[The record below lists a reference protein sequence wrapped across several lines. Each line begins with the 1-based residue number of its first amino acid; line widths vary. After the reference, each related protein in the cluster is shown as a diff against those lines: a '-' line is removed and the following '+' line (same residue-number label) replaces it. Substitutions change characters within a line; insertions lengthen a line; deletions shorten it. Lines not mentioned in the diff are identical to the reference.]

1 MNKEI
6 ELIFDNLKN
15 DYDSGEGDDLGTDFF
30 SPCLKHCIQY
40 NRTTSDFTSNVIFQ
54 WGEAILKLVDI
65 DNHPCKIRIIAHH
78 KLHDEDKIIL
88 KEFLKNENELDKYLE
103 KISEGIF
110 DEALKLAKGN
120 AEKETKLKMF
130 AYLIATKRLELKFA
144 FPHHVQ
150 NANVFHQ
157 KYGIFTFKDNLK
169 IGFLGGPNETIG
181 GYLNNIETIEVFNG
195 KIVSDLKRISSWEQK
210 FFRSWNDEAKGFRTK
225 SISKKTLDRIISYS
239 PESAN
244 KCKELNNN
252 KNNIEKFSEKKIIK
266 LWPHQ
271 QEAIEFFLKLKSGV
285 LEMATGT
292 GKTNTSLEIL
302 KTLSENK
309 EINSCIVCTDG
320 NSLLNQWYHEI
331 INFFNN
337 NFKVKNNLRKV
348 FRHFEQ
354 FKETEKYLS
363 NPSNSILIISRE
375 NLQKYIRFL
384 KDEFKKNIFI
394 IHDEVHGLG
403 SPSNIKNLQNTHK
416 NFHYKLG
423 MSATPDREYGHE
435 GNAFINM
442 EIGKTFYKFS
452 LEDAIKKGVLC
463 KFDYF
468 LNYYQLSEEENDN
481 MNKIRKAHYAKLKA
495 GEKSSEEDLAIK
507 LSNIRK
513 NAQNKISK
521 FSEYIKKDPN
531 SIKNTIIFVYSKDR
545 GREISR
551 ILDGKV
557 KYSEFFEGDV
567 NQRLLEFVE
576 GKLECLITCHRLS
589 QGIDIQGLKNIFLIA
604 SDKSKLETIQ
614 RIGRCLR
621 KNSLDI
627 KKKAKVVDFVDKD
640 YDVDKN
646 RSEWLNG
653 LSKIN

>member
-1 MNKEI
+1 MTADVTF
-6 ELIFDNLKN
+6 IFNNLKN
-15 DYDSGEGDDLGTDFF
+15 DYDSGEGDDLGADFF
-30 SPCLKHCIQY
+30 SPCLKCCIQY
-40 NRTTSDFTSNVIFQ
+40 DRTTSDFTSNVIFQ

-78 KLHDEDKIIL
+78 KLHNEDKIIL
-88 KEFLKNENELDKYLE
+88 EEHLKNEHKFDEYLE

-110 DEALKLAKGN
+110 DDALKLAEGN
-120 AEKETKLKMF
+120 AERETKLKMF

-150 NANVFHQ
+150 NANVYHQ
-157 KYGIFTFKDNLK
+157 KYGIFTFQDNLK
-169 IGFLGGPNETIG
+169 IGFLGGPNETVG

-195 KIVSDLKRISSWEQK
+195 KIGSDLKRINSWEEK
-210 FFRSWNDEAKGFRTK
+210 FLRSWNDKAKGFRTK
-225 SISKKTLDRIISYS
+225 PISKKTLERIISYS

-244 KCKELNNN
+244 KCRESN
-252 KNNIEKFSEKKIIK
+252 KNNNIKNFTKEEKFS

-271 QEAIEFFLKLKSGV
+271 REAIETFLKIKSGI

-302 KTLSENK
+302 KILSEKK
-309 EINSCIVCTDG
+309 EVNSCIVCTDG
-320 NSLLNQWYHEI
+320 NSLLHQWYNEI
-331 INFFNN
+331 INFLNN
-337 NFKVKNNLRKV
+337 NTQVKNNLRKI
-348 FRHFEQ
+348 FKHFEK
-354 FKETEKYLS
+354 FKEIEKYIS
-363 NPSNSILIISRE
+363 NPLNSILIISRE
-375 NLQKYIRFL
+375 NLQQYIHFL
-384 KDEFKKNIFI
+384 KDEYKKNIFI

-403 SPSNIKNLQNTHK
+403 SPSNIRNLKNSHK
-416 NFHYKLG
+416 NFIYKLG
-423 MSATPDREYGHE
+423 MSATPDREYGDE
-435 GNAFINM
+435 GNTFIIT

-452 LEDAIKKGVLC
+452 LEDAIKRGVLC

-468 LNYYQLSEEENDN
+468 TNDYQISEEENDL
-481 MNKIRKAHYAKLKA
+481 MSRIRKSHYAKLKA
-495 GEKSSEEDLAIK
+495 GENSSEEDLAIK

-521 FSEYIKKDPN
+521 FANYIEKDPN

-621 KNSLDI
+621 KNPLDNE
-627 KKKAKVVDFVDKD
+627 KRAKIVDFVDKD

-646 RSEWLNG
+646 RSEWLNN
-653 LSKIN
+653 LSQI